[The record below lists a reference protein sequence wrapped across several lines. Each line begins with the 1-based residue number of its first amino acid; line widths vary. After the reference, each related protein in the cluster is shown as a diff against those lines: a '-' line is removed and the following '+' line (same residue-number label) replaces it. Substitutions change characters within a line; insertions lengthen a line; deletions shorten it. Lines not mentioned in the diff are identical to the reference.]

1 MVGPPGIEPGTYGL
15 GNRRSVQLSYDP
27 PSVKGI
33 ETQPSYSPQTMV
45 VAVAYRLKMLNTL

>member
-27 PSVKGI
+27 NVGDFAYYTKKNAQAEGRI
-33 ETQPSYSPQTMV
+33 RLRARRGAIMV
-45 VAVAYRLKMLNTL
+45 